1 MGDLPRLEPKFTKC
15 RLPEGEKTQR
25 IVPVTDLS
33 RHAIMIRDLGKCRLC
48 GSTRLYEAP
57 REGVVE
63 ELCEEVLRLHT
74 VRTLESEDPD
84 VFNWDVDEFLYR
96 DMHEIAE
103 AETGD
108 PNFFLTINTTVE
120 ALRLLHQGLQ
130 RAMSKIEWELDA
142 LGEEV

>member
-1 MGDLPRLEPKFTKC
+1 MSDIPRLEPKFTGC
-15 RLPEGEKTQR
+15 PSLEGEKTQR
-25 IVPVTDLS
+25 MVPGSDLS
-33 RHAIMIRDLGKCRLC
+33 RHTIMIRDLGKCRFC
-48 GSTRLYEAP
+48 GSAKLYEAP

-74 VRTLESEDPD
+74 VRTFESEDPD
-84 VFNWDVDEFLYR
+84 VVNWDVDEFLYR
-96 DMHEIAE
+96 DMHEVAE